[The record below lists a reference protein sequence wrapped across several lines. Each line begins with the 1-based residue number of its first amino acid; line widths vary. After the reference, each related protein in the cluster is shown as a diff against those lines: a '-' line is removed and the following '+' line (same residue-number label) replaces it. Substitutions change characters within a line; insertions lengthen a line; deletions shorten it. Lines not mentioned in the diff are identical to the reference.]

1 MYDREETSMAV
12 EKFKPHMMYPKT
24 GKPVMAFTKKKH
36 LALKAKGFTHTK
48 PKK

>member
-1 MYDREETSMAV
+1 MAV
-12 EKFKPHMMYPKT
+12 EFKPHMMYPKT

-48 PKK
+48 PKKKK